1 MPSTTL
7 DYDRIRRQA
16 GETSATN
23 YPNSLILSMADG
35 CLTFDE
41 HGREPGDSEYITTY
55 DTNRIVA
62 EIWDEKAAAAACAF
76 DYSGDGASLSRS
88 QIPANYRKEAAR
100 WRARS
105 CPRVM
110 KVYRDGTQD
119 RIEEIEDEE
128 NLNTGTGNE

>member
-1 MPSTTL
+1 MPSTSL

-16 GETSATN
+16 GETTALN
-23 YPNSLILSMADG
+23 YPNSLLLSMAGD

-41 HGREPGDSEYITTY
+41 HGRAYGDAEYITTY
-55 DTNRIVA
+55 DTNRLVA
-62 EIWDEKAAAAACAF
+62 DVWDEKAAAAACCF

-88 QIPANYRKEAAR
+88 QIAANYNKQASR

-110 KVYRDGTQD
+110 KIYRDGTQTM
-119 RIEEIEDEE
+119 IEETEDEE
-128 NLNTGTGNE
+128 NLNTGSGNA